1 MRDLVSQFQPPSQPG
16 QSGPDQRYPQWPQQP
31 LPYPQPQGNGYQQQQ
46 SYPPQ
51 QSSPQWQTPSRPS
64 QQPPE
69 GTWQPPLQP
78 LPPPPYPQQYPP
90 QMQQPGMYPPAQPI
104 MVMPQQIVNVNIQ
117 QKQHGLFM
125 RALYFIFIGWWAG
138 LFWLNMGYF
147 FVLTVIGLPVGL
159 LMLNRLPTVLT
170 LKPASQQVNINITGG
185 VTNINIGGAQQV
197 SFLIRAVY
205 FVFIGWWAGLLLA
218 WVAYALFV
226 LVVTIPLGVML
237 LNLLPTVI
245 TLRKN

>member
-1 MRDLVSQFQPPSQPG
+1 
-16 QSGPDQRYPQWPQQP
+16 
-31 LPYPQPQGNGYQQQQ
+31 
-46 SYPPQ
+46 
-51 QSSPQWQTPSRPS
+51 
-64 QQPPE
+64 
-69 GTWQPPLQP
+69 
-78 LPPPPYPQQYPP
+78 
-90 QMQQPGMYPPAQPI
+90 

-117 QKQHGLFM
+117 QKEHGLFM

-147 FVLTVIGLPVGL
+147 LVLTVIGLPVGL

-218 WVAYALFV
+218 WAAYALFV

>member
-1 MRDLVSQFQPPSQPG
+1 
-16 QSGPDQRYPQWPQQP
+16 
-31 LPYPQPQGNGYQQQQ
+31 
-46 SYPPQ
+46 
-51 QSSPQWQTPSRPS
+51 
-64 QQPPE
+64 
-69 GTWQPPLQP
+69 
-78 LPPPPYPQQYPP
+78 
-90 QMQQPGMYPPAQPI
+90 
-104 MVMPQQIVNVNIQ
+104 
-117 QKQHGLFM
+117 M

-138 LFWLNMGYF
+138 LFWLNIGYF

-159 LMLNRLPTVLT
+159 MMLNRLPTVLT

-218 WVAYALFV
+218 WAAYALFV

>member
-1 MRDLVSQFQPPSQPG
+1 
-16 QSGPDQRYPQWPQQP
+16 
-31 LPYPQPQGNGYQQQQ
+31 
-46 SYPPQ
+46 
-51 QSSPQWQTPSRPS
+51 
-64 QQPPE
+64 
-69 GTWQPPLQP
+69 
-78 LPPPPYPQQYPP
+78 
-90 QMQQPGMYPPAQPI
+90 
-104 MVMPQQIVNVNIQ
+104 
-117 QKQHGLFM
+117 M

-159 LMLNRLPTVLT
+159 MMLNRLPTVLT

-185 VTNINIGGAQQV
+185 VTNINIGEAQQV
-197 SFLIRAVY
+197 NFLIRAVY

-218 WVAYALFV
+218 WAAYALFV

>member
-1 MRDLVSQFQPPSQPG
+1 
-16 QSGPDQRYPQWPQQP
+16 
-31 LPYPQPQGNGYQQQQ
+31 
-46 SYPPQ
+46 
-51 QSSPQWQTPSRPS
+51 
-64 QQPPE
+64 
-69 GTWQPPLQP
+69 
-78 LPPPPYPQQYPP
+78 
-90 QMQQPGMYPPAQPI
+90 

-138 LFWLNMGYF
+138 WIWLNIGYF

-237 LNLLPTVI
+237 LNLLPTAI

>member
-1 MRDLVSQFQPPSQPG
+1 
-16 QSGPDQRYPQWPQQP
+16 
-31 LPYPQPQGNGYQQQQ
+31 
-46 SYPPQ
+46 
-51 QSSPQWQTPSRPS
+51 
-64 QQPPE
+64 
-69 GTWQPPLQP
+69 
-78 LPPPPYPQQYPP
+78 
-90 QMQQPGMYPPAQPI
+90 
-104 MVMPQQIVNVNIQ
+104 
-117 QKQHGLFM
+117 M

-159 LMLNRLPTVLT
+159 MMLNRLPTVLT

-218 WVAYALFV
+218 WAAYALFV

>member
-1 MRDLVSQFQPPSQPG
+1 
-16 QSGPDQRYPQWPQQP
+16 
-31 LPYPQPQGNGYQQQQ
+31 
-46 SYPPQ
+46 
-51 QSSPQWQTPSRPS
+51 
-64 QQPPE
+64 
-69 GTWQPPLQP
+69 
-78 LPPPPYPQQYPP
+78 
-90 QMQQPGMYPPAQPI
+90 
-104 MVMPQQIVNVNIQ
+104 
-117 QKQHGLFM
+117 M

-147 FVLTVIGLPVGL
+147 FVLTVIGLPIGL
-159 LMLNRLPTVLT
+159 MMLNRLPTVLT

-218 WVAYALFV
+218 WAAYALFV